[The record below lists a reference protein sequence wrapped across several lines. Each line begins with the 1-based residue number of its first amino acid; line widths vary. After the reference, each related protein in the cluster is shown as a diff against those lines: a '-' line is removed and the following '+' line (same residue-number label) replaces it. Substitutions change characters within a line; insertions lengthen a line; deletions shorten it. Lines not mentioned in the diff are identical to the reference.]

1 LPPDDSRAVF
11 KICPTISASNC
22 LAAPAIFSGVSVEAD
37 CSACWNVAFSG
48 ITSLLDDEA
57 EFFGSGVNP
66 MEGGR

>member
-1 LPPDDSRAVF
+1 
-11 KICPTISASNC
+11 